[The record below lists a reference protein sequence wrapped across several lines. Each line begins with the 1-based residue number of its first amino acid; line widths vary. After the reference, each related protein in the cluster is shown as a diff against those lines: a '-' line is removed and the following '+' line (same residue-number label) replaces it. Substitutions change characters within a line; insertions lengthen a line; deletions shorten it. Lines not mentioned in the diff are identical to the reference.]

1 MDKKEKVISAVKKHI
16 NKVDP
21 FLKIILYASRARN
34 DAKKDSDWDFLILT
48 NSIVSRDLK
57 NQISDELF
65 EAELETEEVLTGIIQ
80 NNKIWK
86 EYSNTPI
93 YKNILQDGIE
103 L

>member
-16 NKVDP
+16 TKVDP
-21 FLKIILYASRARN
+21 FLKIILYSSRARN
-34 DAKKDSDWDFLILT
+34 DAKKDSNWDFLILT
-48 NSIVSRDLK
+48 NSIVTRDLK

-65 EAELETEEVLTGIIQ
+65 EAEIETDEVLSGIIQ
-80 NNKIWK
+80 NKKILE

-103 L
+103 V